1 MNIFFRILVF
11 VLITGV
17 IIAGIVVDIPYIPA
31 LKDTARVLYFHVP
44 MSWIGVVAF
53 LMSMIYGVKYLRSG
67 NLEYDIKSVSAAQ
80 MGFIFCILATVTGAV
95 WAKFVWGAF
104 WNWDPRQTSIF
115 ILLLIYGAY
124 FALRSSIDSPER
136 KARLSSVYAILAF
149 VTVPFFVFIMPRIV
163 ESLHPDPIINS
174 EGKIKMDSSMLAIFL
189 TSIFAFSLL
198 FVWMYNLKVRAEKIF
213 HKISNKEASE

>member
-1 MNIFFRILVF
+1 MNIFFRIIVF
-11 VLITGV
+11 VFITGV
-17 IIAGIVVDIPYIPA
+17 IIAGILVDIPYIPA

-53 LMSMIYGVKYLRSG
+53 LMSMIYGVKYLRTSEME
-67 NLEYDIKSVSAAQ
+67 NDIKSVSAAQ

-95 WAKFVWGAF
+95 WAKFAWGAF

-149 VTVPFFVFIMPRIV
+149 VTVPFFVFLMLKLVDSFYMYLIIV
-163 ESLHPDPIINS
+163 S
-174 EGKIKMDSSMLAIFL
+174 
-189 TSIFAFSLL
+189 
-198 FVWMYNLKVRAEKIF
+198 
-213 HKISNKEASE
+213 